1 MRLIV
6 GHQGAASVAAPAA
19 AAFATDGRQHPLI
32 EHPGVRKPA
41 ATERPRLV
49 SRVAL
54 G

>member
-32 EHPGVRKPA
+32 ESRRGCGASVPYAASGPG
-41 ATERPRLV
+41 ATQ
-49 SRVAL
+49 

>member
-1 MRLIV
+1 
-6 GHQGAASVAAPAA
+6 
-19 AAFATDGRQHPLI
+19 LI